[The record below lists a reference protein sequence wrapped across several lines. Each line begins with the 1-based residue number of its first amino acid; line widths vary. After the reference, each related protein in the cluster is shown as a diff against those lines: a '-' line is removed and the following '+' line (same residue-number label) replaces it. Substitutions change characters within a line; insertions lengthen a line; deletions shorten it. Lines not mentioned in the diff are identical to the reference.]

1 LNKINK
7 IYLEYIIYIL
17 TMDAETAARKAAE
30 AALKRSFYP
39 PHTTA
44 VSTIHK
50 QKDDADEDVLAHIK
64 ERNKQWK
71 IEEAARIAAIEQV
84 NAAIEPQNANAAIEP
99 QNANAEEAE
108 DARIARI
115 AKEREDARIA
125 IIAAKIKAEED
136 EKTKNWWGARLDW
149 TGIPLGNQGGGR
161 NGKKKSKRMI
171 KMKNAKNKS
180 KSKSQSR
187 RQRQKRRRHSR
198 RV

>member
-1 LNKINK
+1 
-7 IYLEYIIYIL
+7 
-17 TMDAETAARKAAE
+17 MDAETAANKAAE

-44 VSTIHK
+44 VSTINE
-50 QKDDADEDVLAHIK
+50 QLADAARDLALDIK
-64 ERNKQWK
+64 KRERR
-71 IEEAARIAAIEQV
+71 IEEEREKARITEASRNAEAEAARIAEARAIEQ
-84 NAAIEPQNANAAIEP
+84 QTANAA
-99 QNANAEEAE
+99 EA
-108 DARIARI
+108 AR
-115 AKEREDARIA
+115 
-125 IIAAKIKAEED
+125 IAAKIKAEED
-136 EKTKNWWGARLDW
+136 EKTKKWWDGR
-149 TGIPLGNQGGGR
+149 TGFTKKGTEFSLGTQGGGR